1 MIAKKLTM
9 LLGLILVLA
18 VACGGAAPATP
29 EPIVAPAADTG
40 PAAEPTAASVES
52 AASQPTPDPQITAPP
67 PQVEVNPGRVTLLT
81 EDFGTE
87 RFDPVYGTI
96 GVDYNRLFHGFLI
109 ASDVKDGAMALIPG
123 IATKWELSNDG
134 LTWDYTIRE
143 GVKFHDGTEVTPEDV
158 LWTLQHFMGPQAR
171 DYAKSSVSTNYSG
184 IMDRI
189 EQTGPDQISITTRVP
204 APEIPAY
211 MFQGGGG
218 NSGSIILPERSTL
231 HDELEATAYDSNPI
245 GAGIIKLTDHAPAVS
260 MTFER
265 FDDYYHQPEN
275 GFPDDKRLNFAELHL
290 ALTPEESTRVAA
302 LRAGEADLGRVSLT
316 TREQVESG
324 RGRLV
329 FSPEARGFQIF
340 LWGCGDPQVPCH
352 DRGVRQALNYAI
364 DKELIKDQLYG
375 PEVFQAK
382 GWWVVSPSTVGYTPE
397 LDPWPFDPD
406 KARQLLADAGY
417 PGGEGFGK
425 LIVNTR
431 ESQFV
436 PFAIEATQIGADM
449 WRKELGL
456 DVEVRVL
463 DATIMSRDTATNPQ
477 IFDGQVM
484 WQDNDGRYDATG
496 IVRLYYSPYGG
507 LPEAR
512 IRHNLPEAYAL
523 AEQAI
528 DAFGQAEEEK
538 ILSDVYLRLREEAHV
553 ISMGYVNIPWGVGP
567 RIQTWEPYPVADYAS
582 ALHTIILE

>member
-1 MIAKKLTM
+1 MAKLVT
-9 LLGLILVLA
+9 LLGIIMILT
-18 VACGGAAPATP
+18 VACGGA
-29 EPIVAPAADTG
+29 PAA
-40 PAAEPTAASVES
+40 PEPTAASAPATEPTAAPTES
-52 AASQPTPDPQITAPP
+52 EPSQPSATPQAADAPAE
-67 PQVEVNPGRVTLLT
+67 VEVNPGRVTLLT

-109 ASDVKDGAMALIPG
+109 ASDVKDEAMVLIPG
-123 IATKWELSNDG
+123 IAAKWELSNDG
-134 LTWDYTIRE
+134 LTWTYTIRK

-158 LWTLQHFMGPQAR
+158 LWTLRHFMGPQAR

-189 EQTGPDQISITTRVP
+189 EQTGPDQISVTTKVP

-218 NSGSIILPERSTL
+218 NSGSIVMPKRSTL
-231 HDELEATAYDSNPI
+231 HNEQEAAAYDANPI
-245 GAGIIKLTDHAPAVS
+245 GAGIIKLLDHVPADS

-275 GFPDDKRLNFAELHL
+275 GFPDDKRLNFTELHL
-290 ALTPEESTRVAA
+290 VLTPEEATRVAA

-316 TREQVESG
+316 TREQVEAG
-324 RGRLV
+324 GGRLV

-352 DRGVRQALNYAI
+352 DRRVRQALNYAI
-364 DKELIKDQLYG
+364 DKELIQDQLYG
-375 PEVFQAK
+375 PEVFQVK
-382 GWWVVSPSTVGYTPE
+382 GWWVVTPSTIGYSPE
-397 LDPWPFDPD
+397 LDPWPYDPD
-406 KARQLLADAGY
+406 KARQLLAEAGY
-417 PGGEGFGK
+417 PEGEGFGK

-431 ESQFV
+431 ESPFV
-436 PFAIEATQIGADM
+436 PFAIEVTQIGADF
-449 WRKELGL
+449 WRRELGL
-456 DVEVRVL
+456 EVEVRIL
-463 DATIMSRDTATNPQ
+463 NATAMSRDTATTPE

-507 LPEAR
+507 RPEAR

-528 DAFGQAEEEK
+528 AALGQVEEEK
-538 ILSDVYLRLREEAHV
+538 ILNNTYLRLREEAHI
-553 ISMGYVNIPWGVGP
+553 ISLGYINIPWGVGP

-582 ALHTIILE
+582 ALHTITLK